1 MIWFQ
6 YTIELL
12 IDFTYNHSLAI
23 NVKDIY
29 TLYLIYAVLTN
40 LRGTLSNNK
49 TRVYMIVM
57 FSSIKS
63 IL

>member
-6 YTIELL
+6 YNIELL

-40 LRGTLSNNK
+40 IIGTLYNNK